1 MGPTWVPKGPIW
13 VPKGPIHFMKERE
26 HVILSTEREREIL
39 EGDVQ
44 STKA

>member
-1 MGPTWVPKGPIW
+1 MGPTW

-26 HVILSTEREREIL
+26 HVILSTEREREREREIL